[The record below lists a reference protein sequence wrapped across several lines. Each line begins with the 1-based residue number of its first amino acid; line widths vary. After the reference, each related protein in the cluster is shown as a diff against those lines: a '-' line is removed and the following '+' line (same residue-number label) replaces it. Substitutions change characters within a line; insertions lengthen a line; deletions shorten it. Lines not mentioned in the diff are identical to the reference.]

1 MRMSRLVPI
10 LWHRSLQPFHAA
22 MSLLTDQPFSLLS
35 IQSDLSG
42 WVLEEEAI
50 ALQQIAAGL
59 GIHAKLNF
67 SLSPHAEQCCHY
79 TSQFVLRKP
88 RCFETNN
95 RVSVDYFH
103 GLPKTSA
110 VFMEVFNGLRRHHS
124 AITRLR
130 VSHSNMEAVVLESG
144 IDEGKVHRIPIG
156 INLDNFDVQTK
167 ANREKIRRRL
177 GLPQSA
183 IVIGSFQ
190 KDGDGWGSGME
201 PKLIKGPDIFLK
213 TIELLKL
220 RIPELY
226 ILLSGP
232 SRGFV
237 KEGLTQ
243 MGVPFRHVFPK
254 HYKEVG
260 RLFQALDLYLVTS
273 REEGGP
279 KAILES
285 MASHVP
291 LVTTRVGQAVDLVKH
306 GRNAWMVDAED
317 VEGLAHWAW
326 HAIDHRSSLGPVLEL
341 GRQTAEM
348 HRYEAQWPDWSRFF
362 KAYVE

>member
-1 MRMSRLVPI
+1 
-10 LWHRSLQPFHAA
+10 
-22 MSLLTDQPFSLLS
+22 
-35 IQSDLSG
+35 
-42 WVLEEEAI
+42 
-50 ALQQIAAGL
+50 
-59 GIHAKLNF
+59 
-67 SLSPHAEQCCHY
+67 
-79 TSQFVLRKP
+79 
-88 RCFETNN
+88 
-95 RVSVDYFH
+95 
-103 GLPKTSA
+103 
-110 VFMEVFNGLRRHHS
+110 
-124 AITRLR
+124 
-130 VSHSNMEAVVLESG
+130 
-144 IDEGKVHRIPIG
+144 
-156 INLDNFDVQTK
+156 
-167 ANREKIRRRL
+167 
-177 GLPQSA
+177 
-183 IVIGSFQ
+183 
-190 KDGDGWGSGME
+190 ME

-243 MGVPFRHVFPK
+243 MGVPLRHVFPK

-291 LVTTRVGQAVDLVKH
+291 LVTTRVGQAVDLVEH

-326 HAIDHRSSLGPVLEL
+326 RAIDHQSSLGPVLEL